1 MTNRIT
7 PFFRLNTADQL
18 LESFDEPAPTR
29 MYMFIGR
36 ITPFANDSVPPS
48 VTNTQF
54 TTQFDIYRDMV
65 AMKRINSTDVISV
78 SPRYN
83 WTNNTIYTEFDD
95 NTANLFDRQFYVVTS
110 ENNVYKCL
118 DNNRGAAS
126 TEEPSGTSTS
136 VVSTADGYRW
146 KFLYAITTADAQ
158 KFLTQTYIPVRQV
171 TANNGSAQWA
181 VQQVAS
187 NGSIDH
193 IRVTSNGT
201 GYISTTNNFLS
212 VTNSTVVR
220 LSNNALQIDGAYT
233 GSTIYIRSGLGTGQL
248 RRIIK
253 YTGTGRIVTV
263 NGAFTITPNTSSA
276 YLVAPNVIITGD
288 SGATASIRASA
299 YVSNSLGG
307 QIRRITLITNGRN
320 YGQANV
326 VISANSS
333 YGSGATARAIISPR
347 NGHGSNA
354 RNELNAK
361 DLMMSI
367 SVSGGESNTFPT
379 NNDFRTV
386 GLIRDPKLRS
396 GPAANASVIDQCHR
410 IVIQNVTGD
419 YSADEVV
426 TGGVSGAKAR
436 VVYFANTNA
445 ARSKGILRVIRL
457 SPNGT
462 GGGFAQTETLTA
474 ATSGVTATIIN
485 AIKPAIREN
494 TGDVLYIESN
504 SPIVRKPDQL
514 EEFRFVVTF

>member
-1 MTNRIT
+1 MPNRIT
-7 PFFRLNTADQL
+7 PFFKLNTADQL

-36 ITPFANDSVPPS
+36 TTPFANDSAPPS
-48 VTNTQF
+48 ISNTQF
-54 TTQFDIYRDMV
+54 TTQFDVYKDMV

-78 SPRYN
+78 APRYN
-83 WTNNTIYTEFDD
+83 WTNNTIYTEYDD

-110 ENNVYKCL
+110 ENNVYKCI
-118 DNNRGAAS
+118 DNNRGVPS

-136 VVSTADGYRW
+136 VVSTSDGYRW

-158 KFLTQTYIPVRQV
+158 KFLTSTYIPVRQI
-171 TANNGSAQWA
+171 TANNGSAQWS

-193 IRVTSNGT
+193 IRVTANGT
-201 GYISTTNNFLS
+201 GYVSTSNTFLS
-212 VTNSTVVR
+212 ITNSSVVR
-220 LSNNALQIDGAYT
+220 LANNALQIDGAYT
-233 GSTIYIRSGLGTGQL
+233 GSTIYISSGLGVGQL
-248 RRIIK
+248 RRIVN
-253 YTGTGRIVTV
+253 YVGTGRIVTV
-263 NGAFTITPNTSSA
+263 NGAFTITPNTSSS
-276 YLVAPNVIITGD
+276 YNVGPNVIITGD
-288 SGATASIRASA
+288 SGATPAIRATA
-299 YVSNSLGG
+299 YVSNSVGG
-307 QIRRITLITNGRN
+307 QIRKITLITNGRN

-326 VISANSS
+326 TISANST
-333 YGSGATARAIISPR
+333 YGSGAAARAIISPR

-354 RNELNAK
+354 RNELYAK

-396 GPAANASVIDQCHR
+396 GPSANVSVIDQCHR
-410 IVIQNVTGD
+410 VVIQNVTGD
-419 YSADEVV
+419 YTADEIV
-426 TGGVSGAKAR
+426 TGGSSGAKAR
-436 VVYFANTNA
+436 VVYFSNTNA
-445 ARSKGILRVIRL
+445 ARTKGILRVIRL
-457 SPNGT
+457 SPNGI
-462 GGGFAQTETLTA
+462 GRGFSQTETLTA

-485 AIKPAIREN
+485 TVKPAIREN